1 MTKKELSDILK
12 SVGIPVNEGVT
23 SPANF
28 DSLPRIVYWAYLWED
43 RIASG
48 QNYDAVNTYQISFY
62 SDVPSDEKLLELR
75 DILRKKGLHPAISHE
90 YVDADRVWHSY
101 FALEVIDDE

>member
-12 SVGIPVNEGVT
+12 IVGIPVNEGVT

-48 QNYDAVNTYQISFY
+48 QNYDSVNTYQISFY
-62 SDVPSDEKLLELR
+62 SDVPSDRKLLELR
-75 DILRKKGLHPAISHE
+75 DDLRKKDLHPTISHE
-90 YVDADRVWHSY
+90 YVEKDRVWHSY
-101 FALEVIDDE
+101 FALEVTEDE

>member
-1 MTKKELSDILK
+1 M
-12 SVGIPVNEGVT
+12 
-23 SPANF
+23 NF
-28 DSLPRIVYWAYLWED
+28 KSLPRMVYWAYLWED

-62 SDVPSDEKLLELR
+62 SDVPSDKKLLELR

-90 YVDADRVWHSY
+90 YVDTDRVWHSY

>member
-12 SVGIPVNEGVT
+12 IVGIPVNEGVT

-28 DSLPRIVYWAYLWED
+28 DLLPRIVYWAYLWED

-48 QNYDAVNTYQISFY
+48 QNYDSVNTYQISFY

-90 YVDADRVWHSY
+90 YVDTDRVWHSY

>member
-1 MTKKELSDILK
+1 MTKRELSDILK
-12 SVGIPVNEGVT
+12 SVGVPVKEGETSPVN
-23 SPANF
+23 F
-28 DSLPRIVYWAYLWED
+28 KSLPRMVYWAYLWED

-48 QNYDAVNTYQISFY
+48 QDYDAVNTYQISFY

-90 YVDADRVWHSY
+90 YVNTDRVWHSY

>member
-1 MTKKELSDILK
+1 MTKRELSDILK
-12 SVGIPVNEGVT
+12 SVGVPVNQGVT
-23 SPANF
+23 SPGKCKA
-28 DSLPRIVYWAYLWED
+28 RARMVQWAYLWED

-48 QNYDAVNTYQISFY
+48 QNYDSVNTYQISFY
-62 SDVPSDEKLLELR
+62 SDVPYDKKLLELR
-75 DILRKKGLHPAISHE
+75 DILRKKGLHTAISHE